1 MAKSILGLEL
11 TDHCVKLVSLS
22 QKQNSYCVEYAVE
35 GLLDDG
41 AVVGKSIMDIEAVVE
56 TLKKLIQHY
65 QIKHKKVA
73 ISVHSDSVMSKVISL
88 DSSLVE
94 RDIEQQLEFDAEKY
108 IPYSLDD
115 VRLDFQCLGPSEKE
129 GKQDVLIVATH
140 KEPVDIYTE
149 VIEAAGLIPEIVDV
163 YHYVLLRICESLKF
177 IPGYESTEKYCFAL
191 IDIGYYG
198 SQMTIVCD
206 GEVLF
211 GESFK
216 FQERII
222 DNRGIESVIS
232 WYKRHLQIF
241 SANNKNQVVDC
252 LVLYGDNAQI
262 SGITKLFEL
271 ITNKPTF
278 LADPFQEMQ
287 ILKAKGVDEKSYKY
301 LIPMGLSLRKVMQ

>member
-1 MAKSILGLEL
+1 VAKSILGLEF
-11 TDHCVKLVSLS
+11 TDHCVKIVSLNK
-22 QKQNSYCVEYAVE
+22 KQNSYYVEFAVE

-41 AVVGKSIMDIEAVVE
+41 TVVGKSIVDIEAVVE

-73 ISVHSDSVMSKVISL
+73 IAVHSDSVISKVISL
-88 DSSLVE
+88 DSSFLE

-149 VIEAAGLIPEIVDV
+149 VIEAAGLTPEIVDV
-163 YHYVLLRICESLKF
+163 YHYVLLRICESVKF
-177 IPGYESTEKYCFAL
+177 IPDYEHPEKYCFAL

-198 SQMTIVCD
+198 SQMTIISD
-206 GEVLF
+206 GQVLF

-216 FQERII
+216 FQEKIV
-222 DNRGIESVIS
+222 DNRGIENVIS

-241 SANNKNQVVDC
+241 SANNKNQVIDC

-262 SGITKLFEL
+262 SGVTKLFEL

-278 LADPFQEMQ
+278 IADPFKEMH
-287 ILKAKGVDEKSYKY
+287 ILKAKGVDEKTYKY
-301 LIPMGLSLRKVMQ
+301 MIPMGLALRKVML